1 MLTRL
6 QHGGTFQIQFM
17 LCMYDMANQWQV
29 GVASRA
35 RCALSDI
42 SYVGYVPSLQS
53 LIDINKIEYSIQ
65 LSHLV
70 LVHVPAWYQVLH
82 CTL

>member
-1 MLTRL
+1 M
-6 QHGGTFQIQFM
+6 I
-17 LCMYDMANQWQV
+17 CMYDVVCSAYHAKQWQV

-35 RCALSDI
+35 RCALSEF

-70 LVHVPAWYQVLH
+70 LVHVPNRIKASFHGECALEL
-82 CTL
+82 T